1 MPQETNLNVSPYF
14 DDFDPQK
21 NYYKVL
27 FKPGYPVQAREL
39 NNLQSIAQ
47 YQTEQFGTHIF
58 KEGSVVIPGQLQ
70 YTNPLYA
77 VQIESIYNG
86 IPVSLYFD
94 NLLGAKIKGFNS
106 GVTAEIVYLLNA
118 EDSTNGNYTLYV
130 KYLQS
135 GGENFDKKIFDSNE
149 TLILDTAVS
158 YSNIVI
164 QPGEGFCNTLFENA
178 ITEGSSVTVNKGVYF
193 VRGIFAN
200 VDTQTILLDQ
210 YGINPSYKVGFD
222 VVEKIVNSNED
233 STLFDNAKGFTNFS
247 APGADRFKLELVLTK
262 KSIDDLQ
269 TDSFVEILRI
279 ENGTPQFFTENPQ
292 YNILRDQLAR
302 RTYDESGNYFVK
314 PFTLFV
320 RDSLND
326 RTLSNGIFFEDQKT
340 VQGNVPSEDTMVY
353 QIGPGK
359 AYVQGYDVETISATL
374 LDANKARTTKES
386 DNQSVGFSAGSLT
399 IVNNVYGSVT
409 PGLGTDSVISLMDS
423 RIGATPHVAT
433 GTTIGYAR
441 VYDFVPESSYIDDT
455 SRFELRLFDIQTFTT
470 IGLTTSLT
478 NTLTTPAFIEGKRSG
493 SSGYLV
499 SDTSSGSNS
508 LTLYQVSGRFL
519 ENEPFKINGIDN
531 SRLINSVTDYSI
543 RDVKSL
549 YSLTGISTFNA
560 DVVLSK
566 KSYIS
571 SPGTTFN
578 ITASSGG
585 ISTVS
590 VGLDKNFTNLIKI
603 GDIVSYS
610 SLNSDPIFNK
620 VTNVS
625 VGGTFFEIESVESVS
640 GICNGQLP
648 TSTES
653 VTNILKLE
661 SNIPGSGSLLTK
673 LRNINISSLNFAE
686 NEIIQRRTFTG
697 TFSGNT
703 IEVTIPSEDTD
714 IYFESFDE
722 DRYVLSYTDGTYE
735 KLRRD
740 QFNLGASGK
749 TVTLSNLIKSSG
761 DYELIAT
768 VKNLDLTSKSKKL
781 NKTSSIVIENSKLVS
796 SGIGTTTLNDG
807 LNYSQIYG
815 TRVQDK
821 EISLNVPDVVRFIG
835 IYESNDTSDPIL
847 PNLTLS
853 SFSSPS
859 NTNLEFIIGE
869 EIRGKSSG
877 AVAIL
882 IRKIDSDKLE
892 YVPLNTFK
900 FTIGEVVVGKDS
912 SIEGI
917 LSSKLR
923 GSKNITSNYFLDG
936 GQRPTFYDYSRIVRK
951 RNVAEPKGKLKV
963 IFQNYTI
970 DSSDTGEVI
979 TVNSYSVDNFKHNI
993 PSYYNTRLSDF
1004 IDIRPRVG
1012 PFSSST
1018 KSPFEFDSR
1027 NFSSDGQ
1034 YSNYII
1040 APGENVTLN
1049 YSYYIGR
1056 IDKVI
1061 LNPDGKFEI
1070 IEGIPSD
1077 SPLIPN
1083 SKTDSLDIANIYI
1096 PPYTFNTK
1104 NVSVDMT
1111 ENKRYRMQDISL
1123 LEERIDRLERYTT
1136 LNLLELK
1143 TETLSIRDAETGLD
1157 RFKCGFFVDNF
1168 TTSDY
1173 QDHNNPA
1180 LRISNNTSKSS
1191 IRPRNYTTGLD
1202 LQLGSEAINGAATTF
1217 NPNVDKSYVTDLG
1230 SPGIRKTGD
1239 LVTLDYDEVVYYEQP
1254 YASKTES
1261 VTPFLVRYWEGF
1273 VTLTPPIDSWIE
1285 EVARTVNNT
1294 VENETINVLPDE
1306 NITIV
1311 NDVVVDEQVFV
1322 DAPNV
1327 QAGTSPELWIENA
1340 QAILN
1345 GVTQI
1350 GGYTVSPAGVLN
1362 SDRSDRSNRGN
1373 GITNDGKLR
1382 ITVNFD
1388 SVTQQDRDIIN
1399 QLLPPDAAA
1408 DFFERVDRGGGL
1420 GWNTIIF
1427 DPRRTQGSRTTIG
1440 DSTVIDTTVDVVTT
1454 QEVSTQSSTT
1464 SITIPPE
1471 ITISESTSESI
1482 SNFTEPVRFARSRN
1496 VEFDVRGL
1504 RPVTRFYPFF
1514 EGIDISNYVVPKL
1527 LEIEM
1532 ISGKFEIG
1540 ETVVSGP
1547 FDTESQIT
1555 FRLCKPNHK
1564 TGPFDGSDF
1573 EDNIQQVE
1581 IDNNGNIAPTG
1592 LSPAFDPGVYTLNP
1606 YTQQTIEDDYSESS
1620 TFLNVDTLA
1629 LQLPAE
1635 TEFFGL
1641 VKEEMTLIGNTSGAV
1656 AKVSRVRLVSD
1667 NAGRL
1672 FGSIFIPDPNVV
1684 GNPRWINGENTF
1696 TVIDTPN
1703 LSDLGLVFDEFIPN
1717 QRVNESSAEAEY
1729 ISSGI
1734 INIEETTITT
1744 TRNIT
1749 IVPERVRNTTTVTNT
1764 TTNTTTTTT
1773 TNTIG
1778 GVPEGDF
1785 GSWEMWDPLAQSFYV
1800 QDASGIFLTSC
1811 DVYFETKDNQV
1822 PVTFQIRPMI
1832 AGVPSTLVVP
1842 FSEVTLEPSQINLS
1856 TDGSVPT
1863 RIRFPSPVYLN
1874 GPREIQT
1881 RQAPIGSQQASE
1893 YAIVLLSGSPNY
1905 RVFISELGQN
1915 DIATGIKLSAQY
1927 TLGSLFKSQNGSV
1940 WTPSQLED
1948 LKYKLYRANFVS
1960 EGLARFFNPSLS
1972 KSNKKVTVTGANQLL
1987 PISKKSVV
1995 GLGSTGFDEV
2005 NVVPGVSLVQG
2016 TATGT
2021 LLSIGGDISVGSG
2034 ASVLNV
2040 GTGYSSSAILSNI
2053 SLETVTGDGFGA
2065 VADLTTNSDGEVN
2078 VISIT
2083 SGGNAYSVGDVLEIP
2098 ENASI
2103 NSGFGARFQV
2113 TSIASN
2119 NTFIIGDIQGQFST
2133 GITTISYINSSG
2145 ITTFVGPGVIPSSV
2159 IDDQYN
2165 TGLHMKI
2172 YHANHGMHSS
2182 ENYLRISDMRPT
2194 FDGGTLSETTTELSA
2209 SEQSVTLEDA
2219 SGFSTFEGYAVDG
2232 GNPGYALI
2240 GKELIEYTGIT
2251 GNTLQISQRSVN
2263 DVKPPT
2269 YAIGSQVEKYEF
2281 NGISL
2286 RRINKVHNLSLVDQT
2301 KHPTTLNSYHIK
2313 LEMGATDFEGTSIGV
2328 DRTNDRYF
2336 LETVQKGRA
2345 GTNLSSNIQYEA
2357 ITPNF
2362 ATIVPSQTTMDA
2374 RLRSFAGTSVG
2385 GNENSFSDLGFEDIS
2400 IGRINLL
2407 PTPRVVCSKVNEEKN
2422 IGTLSPGS
2430 KSLTMEM
2437 LMKTNNSLVS
2447 PVIDLIR
2454 TNVVLT
2460 SNLVNNPN
2468 GIGDNS
2474 TYATSDNTRTLFDDD
2489 HSTIYISKPVR
2500 LKLPANSLKVLLS
2513 ASRTNQNDVRVLY
2526 RLFRSDSPEISQNY
2540 ELFPGYSNYQV
2551 DGRGIKRVID
2561 NSLNDGSSDSKIIET
2576 SNPSFRDYE
2585 YSVDDLPEFD
2595 AFSIKIVMASE
2606 NQAVPPEVKEL
2617 RAIATIKPT
2626 E

>member
-1 MPQETNLNVSPYF
+1 MSQETNLNVSPYF

-21 NYYKVL
+21 DYYKVL

-39 NNLQSIAQ
+39 NTLQSIAQ
-47 YQTEQFGTHIF
+47 NQTEQFGKHIF
-58 KEGSVVIPGQLQ
+58 KEGSVVIPGQIQ
-70 YTNPLYA
+70 YLNPLYS
-77 VQIESIYNG
+77 VQIESVYNG
-86 IPVSLYFD
+86 IPVSSYFND
-94 NLLGAKIKGFNS
+94 LLGAKIKGLNS
-106 GVTAEIVYLLNA
+106 GVTAEVVYLLDAN
-118 EDSTNGNYTLYV
+118 DSINSNYTLYV
-130 KYLQS
+130 KYIQS
-135 GGENFDKKIFDSNE
+135 GGENFDKKIFEDSE
-149 TLILDTAVS
+149 TLILESGVS
-158 YSNIVI
+158 FGTNSFLQI
-164 QPGEGFCNTLFENA
+164 GEGFCNTIFENSA
-178 ITEGSSVTVNKGVYF
+178 LEGSAVTVNKGVYF
-193 VRGIFAN
+193 VRGTFVN
-200 VDTQTILLDQ
+200 VETQTILLDQ
-210 YGINPSYKVGFD
+210 YGNNPSYKVGFD
-222 VVEKIVNSNED
+222 VLETIVNSDED
-233 STLFDNAKGFTNFS
+233 SSLFDNSKGFSNFS
-247 APGADRFKLELVLTK
+247 APGADRFKIELKLSK
-262 KSIDDLQ
+262 REIDDLN

-279 ENGTPQFFTENPQ
+279 EKSTPQFFDKDPQ

-302 RTYDESGNYFVK
+302 RTFDESGDYFVK

-326 RTLSNGIFFEDQKT
+326 RTLSNGIYFEDQKT
-340 VQGNVPSEDTMVY
+340 VQGNTPSEDSMVY

-374 LDANKARTTKES
+374 LDAKKARTTKET
-386 DNQSVGFSAGSLT
+386 DVQAVNFNTGSLS

-409 PGLGTDSVISLMDS
+409 PGLGTDSVVDLMDS
-423 RIGATPHVAT
+423 RIGANPYVAA

-470 IGLTTSLT
+470 LGLTASLT
-478 NTLTTPAFIEGKRSG
+478 ETLTTPSFIEGKRSG
-493 SSGYLV
+493 ASGYLV

-508 LTLYQVSGRFL
+508 LTLYQVGGTFL
-519 ENEPFKINGIDN
+519 ENEPFSVNGIDN

-549 YSLTGISTFNA
+549 HSQTGISTFNA
-560 DVVLSK
+560 DAVLSR

-578 ITASSGG
+578 ITGSVGG

-590 VGLDKNFTNLIKI
+590 AGLDKKFTNLVKV
-603 GDIVSYS
+603 GDIISYS
-610 SLNSDPIFNK
+610 SIDSDPIFNK

-625 VGGTFFEIESVESVS
+625 AGGTFFEIESVESVA
-640 GICNGQLP
+640 GVCNGQL
-648 TSTES
+648 SVSDQS
-653 VTNILKLE
+653 VTNILKLQ
-661 SNIPGSGSLLTK
+661 SNIPSSGPMMTK
-673 LRNINISSLNFAE
+673 LNDINVSSLNFAE

-697 TFSGNT
+697 TFSLNS
-703 IEVTIPSEDTD
+703 IEVNIPSEDTD
-714 IYFESFDE
+714 IFFESFDE
-722 DRYVLSYTDGTYE
+722 DRYVLSYTDGSYE

-740 QFNLGASGK
+740 QFLLSTSGK
-749 TVTLSNLIKSSG
+749 TVTLSNLTKSSG

-807 LNYSQIYG
+807 LNYSNIYG
-815 TRVQDK
+815 TRVQDRQ
-821 EISLNVPDVVRFIG
+821 ISLNVPEVLRFLA
-835 IYESNDTSDPIL
+835 IYESEDTSDPIL
-847 PNLTLS
+847 PNLSLS
-853 SFSSPS
+853 AFSGPS
-859 NTNLEFIIGE
+859 NTNSDFILGE
-869 EIRGKSSG
+869 QIKGKSSG
-877 AVAIL
+877 AVGL
-882 IRKIDSDKLE
+882 VVSRKDTDKLE
-892 YVPLNTFK
+892 YVHLNTFK
-900 FTIGEVVVGKDS
+900 FSVGEVIIGEES

-917 LSSKLR
+917 LSSKER
-923 GSKNITSNYFLDG
+923 GSKNVTDNYFLDD
-936 GQRPTFYDYSRIVRK
+936 GQRDTFYDYSRLVRRK
-951 RNVAEPKGKLKV
+951 NVAEPKRKLKV

-970 DSSDTGEVI
+970 DSSDTGEVMTI
-979 TVNSYSVDNFKHNI
+979 NSYANDNFKHNV
-993 PSYYNTRLSDF
+993 PYYANTRLSDF

-1027 NFSSDGQ
+1027 NFSSSGQ

-1040 APGENVTLN
+1040 APGENITLN
-1049 YSYYIGR
+1049 YSYYLGR
-1056 IDKVI
+1056 IDKVV

-1070 IEGIPSD
+1070 IEGIPSG
-1077 SPLIPN
+1077 SPIIPN
-1083 SKTDSLDIANIYI
+1083 SKTNSLDIANIYI

-1111 ENKRYRMQDISL
+1111 EHKRYRMKDISL
-1123 LEERIDRLERYTT
+1123 LEKRINRLEKYTT
-1136 LNLLELK
+1136 LSLLELK
-1143 TETLSIRDAETGLD
+1143 TESLSIKDGDTGLD
-1157 RFKCGFFVDNF
+1157 CFKCGFFVDNF
-1168 TTSDY
+1168 SNSDY
-1173 QDHNNPA
+1173 QDHNNPG
-1180 LRISNNTSKSS
+1180 LRISNNSSNSS

-1202 LQLGSEAINGAATTF
+1202 LQLGSEAIDGVGSTF
-1217 NPNVDKSYVTDLG
+1217 NPNVDQSYVNDLG
-1230 SPGIRKTGD
+1230 STGIRKTGD
-1239 LVTLDYDEVVYYEQP
+1239 LVTLDYSEVVYYDQP
-1254 YASKTES
+1254 YATKTES

-1285 EVARTVNNT
+1285 EVARTVNNV

-1306 NITIV
+1306 NITVV
-1311 NDVVVDEQVFV
+1311 NDVVIDEQVAI

-1327 QAGTSPELWIENA
+1327 QVGTDPNLWIENA
-1340 QAILN
+1340 RAILA
-1345 GVTQI
+1345 GVTKI
-1350 GGYTVSPAGVLN
+1350 GGYPISAPGVLSSARRGRN
-1362 SDRSDRSNRGN
+1362 TKGN
-1373 GITNDGKLR
+1373 GFTDDNKLR
-1382 ITVNFD
+1382 LTVNFNQ
-1388 SVTQQDRDIIN
+1388 VTQQDRNLIS
-1399 QLLPPDAAA
+1399 QLLPPDAANS
-1408 DFFERVDRGGGL
+1408 FFNRIDRGGGL
-1420 GWNTIIF
+1420 GWGTIVF
-1427 DPRRTQGSRTTIG
+1427 DPFGGAAGASVG
-1440 DSTVIDTTVDVVTT
+1440 NTVVDTTVDVVTT
-1454 QEVSTQSSTT
+1454 QEVTSESSTT

-1471 ITISESTSESI
+1471 ITIDESTSEST

-1504 RPVTRFYPFF
+1504 RPVTRFYPFL

-1532 ISGKFEIG
+1532 VSGKFQIG
-1540 ETVVSGP
+1540 ETIVSGP
-1547 FDTESQIT
+1547 FDTDAQIT

-1564 TGPFDGSDF
+1564 TGPFDGSAPVN
-1573 EDNIQQVE
+1573 NIEQAE
-1581 IDNNGNIAPTG
+1581 ITDGTVAPTG
-1592 LSPAFDPGVYTLNP
+1592 FAPAFDPGVYTLNP
-1606 YTQQTIEDDYSESS
+1606 YTQQTIEDNYSESS

-1635 TEFFGL
+1635 TEYFGL
-1641 VKEEMTLIGNTSGAV
+1641 IREEMTLIGNSSGAV
-1656 AKVSRVRLVSD
+1656 AKVTKVRLISD

-1672 FGSIFIPDPNVV
+1672 IGSIFIPNPNVV

-1703 LSDLGLVFDEFIPN
+1703 LSNLGVTFDEVVPN

-1729 ISSGI
+1729 VSSGI
-1734 INIEETTITT
+1734 INVEETTITT

-1749 IVPERVRNTTTVTNT
+1749 IIPERVRNTTTITNT

-1778 GVPEGDF
+1778 GAPDSNF
-1785 GSWEMWDPLAQSFYV
+1785 GSWEQWDPLAQSFYV
-1800 QDASGIFLTSC
+1800 RDASGVFLTSC
-1811 DVYFETKDNQV
+1811 DIYFETKDNQV

-1842 FSEVTLEPSQINLS
+1842 FSEVTLEPSQVNLS

-1874 GPREIQT
+1874 GPKEIQT
-1881 RQAPIGSQQASE
+1881 RQASIGSQQSSE

-1915 DIATGIKLSAQY
+1915 DISTGIKLSQQY

-1940 WTPSQLED
+1940 WTPSQFED
-1948 LKYKLYRANFVS
+1948 LKYKIYRANFES
-1960 EGLARFFNPSLS
+1960 EGLVRFFNPTLA

-1987 PISKKSVV
+1987 PLSKKSIV
-1995 GLGSTGFDEV
+1995 GFDTTAYDQD
-2005 NVVPGVSLVQG
+2005 VVPGVSLVQG
-2016 TATGT
+2016 SATGT
-2021 LLSIGGDISVGSG
+2021 LVAIGGSILVGAG

-2040 GTGYSSSAILSNI
+2040 GTGYSASATLSNI
-2053 SLETVTGDGFGA
+2053 SLESITGDGFGA
-2065 VADLTTNSDGEVN
+2065 VADLTTNADGEVD
-2078 VISIT
+2078 VITIT
-2083 SGGNAYSVGDVLEIP
+2083 DGGNAYTIGDVLVIP

-2103 NSGFGARFQV
+2103 NSGFGAKFEV
-2113 TSIASN
+2113 TSIGST
-2119 NTFIIGDIQGQFST
+2119 NTFIIEDIQGQFAT
-2133 GITTISYINSSG
+2133 GITTVSYVNSSG
-2145 ITTFVGPGVIPSSV
+2145 VTTYVGPDVKLSSV

-2172 YHANHGMHSS
+2172 YHANHGMHSP
-2182 ENYLRISDMRPT
+2182 ENYLRISEMRPT
-2194 FDGGTLSETTTELSA
+2194 FDGGIFSETVAEITA
-2209 SEQSVTLEDA
+2209 SETQIELEDTT
-2219 SGFSTFEGYAVDG
+2219 GFDTFEGNAVSAL
-2232 GNPGYALI
+2232 NPGYALI
-2240 GKELIEYTGIT
+2240 GKELVKYTSVAN
-2251 GNTLQISQRSVN
+2251 NTLQITQRSFN
-2263 DVKPPT
+2263 DVKSPT
-2269 YAIGSQVEKYEF
+2269 YPIGSPVEKYEF

-2301 KHPTTLNSYHIK
+2301 KHPTTFNSYHIK

-2362 ATIVPSQTTMDA
+2362 ATIVPSETSMSA
-2374 RLRSFAGTSVG
+2374 KLRSFAGTSID
-2385 GNENSFSDLGFEDIS
+2385 GNENSFTDLGFEDIS
-2400 IGRINLL
+2400 IGEINLL
-2407 PTPRVVCSKVNEEKN
+2407 SSPRVVCSKVNEEKN

-2430 KSLTMEM
+2430 KSLTMEI
-2437 LMKTNNSLVS
+2437 LMNTNNSLVS
-2447 PVIDLIR
+2447 PVIDLVK
-2454 TNVVLT
+2454 TNAILT
-2460 SNLVNNPN
+2460 SNLVNSPN

-2489 HSTIYISKPVR
+2489 HAAVYISKPVR
-2500 LKLPANSLKVLLS
+2500 LKLPANSLKVFLS

-2526 RLFRSDSPEISQNY
+2526 RLFRTDSPEISQNY
-2540 ELFPGYSNYQV
+2540 ELFPGYSNYTV
-2551 DGRGIKRVID
+2551 DGQGIKRVVD
-2561 NSLNDGSSDSKIIET
+2561 NSLNDGSSDRKVVET
-2576 SNPSFRDYE
+2576 SNQTFRDYE

-2626 E
+2626 A